1 MPSALPD
8 GEPMPEDGAL
18 PASALDGA
26 ASRPLG
32 FYLHVPYCA
41 TRCGYCDF
49 NTYTATELRG
59 SGGVLASRDNYA
71 ETLADEVRLARKVLG
86 DDPRPV
92 RTVFVGGGTPTL
104 LAAAD
109 LVRMLGAVR
118 DEFGLADDAEVTTE
132 ANPESV
138 DEAYLAELRAGG
150 FNRVSFG
157 MQSAR
162 QHVLKV
168 LDRTHT
174 PGRPEA
180 CVAEARAAGFDH
192 VNLDLIYGTP
202 GESDADWRAT
212 LDAALGAGP
221 DHISAYALIVEEG
234 TQLARRIRRG
244 EVPMTDDDVHADRYL
259 IADEVLGGAGLRV
272 VRGLQ
277 LGHVVGGAVPAQRAV
292 LAGGRLVGGRARC
305 AQPRRGRAV
314 VEREASRGLR
324 GGSGGRAV
332 ARGRAGGPLRRGP
345 PGRARPPGTP
355 PPGRLPAVPPAGGG
369 PRGCP
374 QGPGGRAPRPRALR
388 GGARGPDPAGAAA
401 RRRGGTGP
409 GRARPAGRLR
419 APSALLPCRGCPAV
433 GLTHP
438 LGPSGRLGNLWR
450 GPAAGGCGFGAS
462 CCGVNGWV
470 GGRDLPRSGRLWGGA
485 VDGPHRPEGDLRGP

>member
-1 MPSALPD
+1 
-8 GEPMPEDGAL
+8 MPEDGAL

-71 ETLADEVRLARKVLG
+71 QTLADEVRLARKVLG

-104 LAAAD
+104 LAARD
-109 LVRMLGAVR
+109 LVAMLAAVR
-118 DEFGLADDAEVTTE
+118 DEFGLADDAEITTE

-138 DEAYLAELRAGG
+138 DEAYLSELRESG

-157 MQSAR
+157 MQSAK

-180 CVAEARAAGFDH
+180 CVAEARAAGFEH

-202 GESDADWRAT
+202 GETDDDWRAT
-212 LDAALGAGP
+212 LDSAIGAGP
-221 DHISAYALIVEEG
+221 DHVSAYALIVEEG

-259 IADEVLGGAGLRV
+259 IADEVLGNAGFSWYEVSNWATSESGRCLHNELYWRGADWWGAGP
-272 VRGLQ
+272 GA
-277 LGHVVGGAVPAQRAV
+277 HSHVGGVRWWNVKHPGAYAGALAGGGSPGAGREVLSDEDRRVERILLELRLREGCPLSLLREAGLAASVRARDEGLLESGPYGEGRAV
-292 LAGGRLVGGRARC
+292 LTLRGRLLAD
-305 AQPRRGRAV
+305 AV
-314 VEREASRGLR
+314 V
-324 GGSGGRAV
+324 
-332 ARGRAGGPLRRGP
+332 
-345 PGRARPPGTP
+345 
-355 PPGRLPAVPPAGGG
+355 
-369 PRGCP
+369 
-374 QGPGGRAPRPRALR
+374 
-388 GGARGPDPAGAAA
+388 
-401 RRRGGTGP
+401 
-409 GRARPAGRLR
+409 
-419 APSALLPCRGCPAV
+419 
-433 GLTHP
+433 
-438 LGPSGRLGNLWR
+438 
-450 GPAAGGCGFGAS
+450 
-462 CCGVNGWV
+462 
-470 GGRDLPRSGRLWGGA
+470 RDL
-485 VDGPHRPEGDLRGP
+485 VD

>member
-1 MPSALPD
+1 MPSVLPD

-18 PASALDGA
+18 PPDALRGA
-26 ASRPLG
+26 GERPLG

-71 ETLADEVRLARKVLG
+71 ATLVEEVRLARKVLG

-104 LAAAD
+104 LPAAD
-109 LVRMLGAVR
+109 LVTMLAAIR
-118 DEFGLADDAEVTTE
+118 EEFSLADDCEVTTE

-138 DEAYLAELRAGG
+138 NPAYLAELREGG

-162 QHVLKV
+162 PHVLKV

-174 PGRPEA
+174 PGRPEE

-202 GESDADWRAT
+202 GESDADWQAS
-212 LDAALGAGP
+212 LDAAIGAGP
-221 DHISAYALIVEEG
+221 DHVSAYALIVEEG

-259 IADEVLGGAGLRV
+259 MTEEALSAAGFSWYEVSNWATSEAGRCLHNELYWRGADWWGAGPGAHSHVGGVRWWNVKHPGAYAQALGDGRSPGAGREVLSAEDRRVERILLELRLVEGCELSLLKPAGLAAAEQA
-272 VRGLQ
+272 VRSGL
-277 LGHVVGGAVPAQRAV
+277 LEDGPYAQGRAV
-292 LAGGRLVGGRARC
+292 LTLRGRLLAD
-305 AQPRRGRAV
+305 AV
-314 VEREASRGLR
+314 V
-324 GGSGGRAV
+324 
-332 ARGRAGGPLRRGP
+332 
-345 PGRARPPGTP
+345 
-355 PPGRLPAVPPAGGG
+355 
-369 PRGCP
+369 
-374 QGPGGRAPRPRALR
+374 
-388 GGARGPDPAGAAA
+388 
-401 RRRGGTGP
+401 
-409 GRARPAGRLR
+409 
-419 APSALLPCRGCPAV
+419 
-433 GLTHP
+433 
-438 LGPSGRLGNLWR
+438 
-450 GPAAGGCGFGAS
+450 
-462 CCGVNGWV
+462 
-470 GGRDLPRSGRLWGGA
+470 RDL
-485 VDGPHRPEGDLRGP
+485 VD

>member
-1 MPSALPD
+1 MGRKPSADLCWTMEDMPSALPD
-8 GEPMPEDGAL
+8 GEPVPDDGAL
-18 PASALDGA
+18 PAHALADA
-26 ASRPLG
+26 AARPLG

-59 SGGVLASRDNYA
+59 TGGVLASRDNYA
-71 ETLADEVRLARKVLG
+71 DTVVDEIRLARKVLG

-104 LAAAD
+104 LAADD
-109 LVRMLGAVR
+109 LVRMLGAIR

-138 DEAYLAELRAGG
+138 DPAYLETLRAGG
-150 FNRVSFG
+150 FNRLSFG

-162 QHVLKV
+162 QHVLKI

-202 GESDADWRAT
+202 GESDDDWRAS

-221 DHISAYALIVEEG
+221 DHVSAYALIVEEG

-259 IADEVLGGAGLRV
+259 IADETLLGRRLRL

-277 LGHVVGGAVPAQRAV
+277 LGHVRRGPLPPQRAV
-292 LAGGRLVGGRARC
+292 LARRRLVGRGAGRP
-305 AQPRRGRAV
+305 QPRRRRAL
-314 VEREASRGLR
+314 VERQAP
-324 GGSGGRAV
+324 GRV
-332 ARGRAGGPLRRGP
+332 RGRAGGG
-345 PGRARPPGTP
+345 
-355 PPGRLPAVPPAGGG
+355 AVTGGG
-369 PRGCP
+369 
-374 QGPGGRAPRPRALR
+374 A
-388 GGARGPDPAGAAA
+388 
-401 RRRGGTGP
+401 
-409 GRARPAGRLR
+409 
-419 APSALLPCRGCPAV
+419 
-433 GLTHP
+433 
-438 LGPSGRLGNLWR
+438 
-450 GPAAGGCGFGAS
+450 
-462 CCGVNGWV
+462 
-470 GGRDLPRSGRLWGGA
+470 
-485 VDGPHRPEGDLRGP
+485 